1 MRRRGNM
8 IVDNKFGYPNAIV
21 EAAQDILSKEHNEDG
36 CVSATTL
43 LRGAKETILT
53 HRHFNEI
60 HVDVDSVMDSM
71 RGTAFHEFL
80 SHYDQKHFTE
90 TKFSY
95 DVEGTKVTGTLDV
108 YNEEIRLIQD
118 YKNCKVW
125 KVVMHDFEDWKKQGL
140 IYAWLLSKN
149 GHKATKFSFYAMFE
163 DWSPSQAKANSDYPQ
178 CHMYTY
184 TEDISEN
191 DIAGIEAFVQT
202 KVKQLN
208 DCNKLDDDDIP
219 PCTSKER
226 WESET
231 VFAVYK
237 NANKTATKLFR
248 TSEYSDKA
256 ESEAERYESEN
267 TGKDK
272 YHVEERTGESK
283 KCINYCQCRDFCS
296 FYKNGCKE

>member
-1 MRRRGNM
+1 M

-80 SHYDQKHFTE
+80 SHYDQKNFTE

-95 DVEGTKVTGTLDV
+95 DVEGMTVTGTLDV
-108 YNEEIRLIQD
+108 YNEELRLIQD

-125 KVVMHDFEDWKKQGL
+125 KVVMHDFDEWKKQGL

-149 GHKATKFSFYAMFE
+149 GHKANKLSFYAFFE
-163 DWSPSQAKANSDYPQ
+163 DWSPSQAKADNNYPQ
-178 CHMYTY
+178 CKMYVY
-184 TEDISEN
+184 SDSISEN
-191 DIAGIEAFVQT
+191 DIKGIEAFVHT
-202 KVKQLN
+202 KVKYLN

-219 PCTSKER
+219 ECSESER
-226 WESET
+226 WKTET
-231 VFAVYK
+231 VYAVYK
-237 NANKTATKLFR
+237 NQNKTATKLFHSSSFN
-248 TSEYSDKA
+248 SEKEAYDAA
-256 ESEAERYESEN
+256 EIFAGSLDDAKTTTRI
-267 TGKDK
+267 
-272 YHVEERTGESK
+272 EERLGESK
-283 KCINYCQCRDFCS
+283 KCERYCVCKEFCS
-296 FYKNGCKE
+296 FYKKNHKE